1 MGKKADEALD
11 MLRSVKTTRAESL
24 RLRRRVKELESRC
37 SKMTASYGGVV
48 GGGGGDREELLAALA
63 DEASRLKS
71 AYYKEDAAVR
81 RAEHLLDRVPDA
93 VCREVLR
100 LRYLDVLPWTK
111 VQFHMARS
119 GMCYSLRHLHRL
131 HDTGVDM
138 VRREMTR
145 RKRKGDDTEEAE
157 E

>member
-1 MGKKADEALD
+1 MNKNRNEALD
-11 MLRSVKTTRAESL
+11 MLRSVKTTRAEAL

-37 SKMTASYGGVV
+37 SKMTASYGGTV
-48 GGGGGDREELLAALA
+48 GGGGDREELLAILA
-63 DEASRLKS
+63 DESSRLKS

-81 RAEHLLDRVPDA
+81 RAERILDRIPDA

>member
-1 MGKKADEALD
+1 MRQTDPALD

-131 HDTGVDM
+131 HDTGVDL
-138 VRREMTR
+138 VQREMDR
-145 RKRKGDDTEEAE
+145 RKKKADDPKEAE

>member
-1 MGKKADEALD
+1 MRQTDPALD

-93 VCREVLR
+93 MCREVLR

-131 HDTGVDM
+131 HDTGVDL
-138 VRREMTR
+138 VQREMDR
-145 RKRKGDDTEEAE
+145 RKKKADDPKEAE

>member
-1 MGKKADEALD
+1 MNKNMNEALD
-11 MLRSVKTTRAESL
+11 MLRSVKTTRAEAL

-37 SKMTASYGGVV
+37 SKMTASYGGTV
-48 GGGGGDREELLAALA
+48 GGGGDREELLAILA
-63 DEASRLKS
+63 DESSRLKS

-81 RAEHLLDRVPDA
+81 RAERILDRIPDA

-111 VQFHMARS
+111 VQFHLARS

-131 HDTGVDM
+131 HDTGVDL
-138 VRREMTR
+138 VRRELAR
-145 RKRKGDDTEEAE
+145 RKRRAAGGEEAE

>member
-1 MGKKADEALD
+1 MNKNMNEALD
-11 MLRSVKTTRAESL
+11 MLRSVKTTRAEAL

-37 SKMTASYGGVV
+37 SKMTASYGGTV
-48 GGGGGDREELLAALA
+48 GGGGDREELLAILA
-63 DEASRLKS
+63 DESSRLKS

-81 RAEHLLDRVPDA
+81 RAERILDRIPDA

-131 HDTGVDM
+131 HDTGVDL
-138 VRREMTR
+138 VRRELAR
-145 RKRKGDDTEEAE
+145 RKRRAAGGEEAE

>member
-1 MGKKADEALD
+1 MNKNRNEALD
-11 MLRSVKTTRAESL
+11 MLRSVKTTRAEAL

-131 HDTGVDM
+131 HDTGVDL
-138 VRREMTR
+138 VRRELAR
-145 RKRKGDDTEEAE
+145 RKRRAAAGEEAE

>member
-1 MGKKADEALD
+1 MRQTDPALD
-11 MLRSVKTTRAESL
+11 MLRSVKTTRAKSL

-131 HDTGVDM
+131 HDTGVDL
-138 VRREMTR
+138 VQREMDR
-145 RKRKGDDTEEAE
+145 RKKKADDPKEAE